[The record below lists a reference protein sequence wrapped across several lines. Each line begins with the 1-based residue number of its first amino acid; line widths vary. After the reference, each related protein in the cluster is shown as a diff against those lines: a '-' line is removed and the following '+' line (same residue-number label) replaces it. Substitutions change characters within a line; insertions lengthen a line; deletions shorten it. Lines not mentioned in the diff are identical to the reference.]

1 MPIKGNDLVTDSQAA
16 SAVNGGNTQRQGTDA
31 GQLVGDRAME
41 RQLIVDPHT
50 GLLLADQE
58 IVIKAGTNEAWAK
71 PGWRWTYSARLDDG
85 WTDADPAM
93 PTTNCALPSA
103 PPVCR

>member
-1 MPIKGNDLVTDSQAA
+1 
-16 SAVNGGNTQRQGTDA
+16 
-31 GQLVGDRAME
+31 ME

-50 GLLLADQE
+50 GLLLADEE

-93 PTTNCALPSA
+93 PTTNCALLQPARVPLS
-103 PPVCR
+103 P